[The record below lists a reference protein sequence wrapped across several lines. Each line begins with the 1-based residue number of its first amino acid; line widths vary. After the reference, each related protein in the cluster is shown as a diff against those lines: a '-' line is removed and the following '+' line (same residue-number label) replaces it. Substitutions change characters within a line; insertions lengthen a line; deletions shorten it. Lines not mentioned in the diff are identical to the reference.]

1 MDNTRVKSRRKVVL
15 AAGIAVMAVGAALVI
30 PALVGPYKNA
40 SANEVA
46 TTANKGTTVAD
57 TPLRIYATASPQ
69 GDIVRFVQKLADADG
84 SGLKLKLTTSG
95 GSGALDSYELL
106 ASGDTDVNFTGHQ
119 PYVHAWKVAH
129 PSLDNFD
136 GKATVLL
143 NAFGLYSEKYK
154 SPNDLPDG
162 AKILIPNEQTN
173 LPRSL
178 FILQDLGLIKL
189 NVAKLDS
196 SPAAIS
202 VSEKSIV
209 ENPHH
214 LKLVPTDTVLRAKAL
229 PDADASF
236 INGDV
241 ALSNGVDP
249 ARALVREHTT
259 DNPYANLIYT
269 RHDMIDDPR
278 VTLLAKY
285 LTGPEV
291 KQFIEA
297 NYRGFVVPDQKLV
310 R

>member
-1 MDNTRVKSRRKVVL
+1 MENTRVTSRRKAVL
-15 AAGIAVMAVGAALVI
+15 TAGIAVIAVGAAMVL
-30 PALVGPYKNA
+30 PAFMGKQNHA
-40 SANEVA
+40 SASEVA
-46 TTANKGTTVAD
+46 STANKGTTVSD
-57 TPLRIYATASPQ
+57 TPLKIYATASPQ

-106 ASGDTDVNFTGHQ
+106 ANGDTDVNFTGHQ
-119 PYVHAWKVAH
+119 PYVNAWKVAH
-129 PSLDNFD
+129 PKLNNFD

-143 NAFGLYSEKYK
+143 NAFGLYSVKYK
-154 SPNDLPDG
+154 SPKDLPDG
-162 AKILIPNEQTN
+162 AKILVPNEQTN

-189 NVAKLDS
+189 NVEKLDS
-196 SPAAIS
+196 SKEAIS

-209 ENPHH
+209 DNPRH

-249 ARALVREHTT
+249 AQALVREHTT
-259 DNPYANLIYT
+259 DNPYANLIYA
-269 RHDMIDDPR
+269 RNDMLDDPR

>member
-1 MDNTRVKSRRKVVL
+1 MENKRAKSRRTVL
-15 AAGIAVMAVGAALVI
+15 LGAAIGVIAVGAALVA
-30 PALVGPYKNA
+30 PAFVGGNA
-40 SANEVA
+40 WASDLA
-46 TTANKGTTVAD
+46 TTANKGTTVPD
-57 TPLRIYATASPQ
+57 TPLKIYATASPQ

-119 PYVHAWKVAH
+119 PYVNAWKAAH
-129 PSLDNFD
+129 PKLNNFD

-154 SPNDLPDG
+154 SPKDLPDG

-189 NVAKLDS
+189 NVEKLDS

-209 ENPHH
+209 ENPRH
-214 LKLVPTDTVLRAKAL
+214 LQLIPTDTVLRAKAL

-241 ALSNGVDP
+241 ALSNGIDP
-249 ARALVREHTT
+249 SRALVREHTT
-259 DNPYANLIYT
+259 DNPYANLIYA
-269 RHDMIDDPR
+269 RNEMLDDPR

-291 KQFIEA
+291 KQFIDA

>member
-1 MDNTRVKSRRKVVL
+1 VLFAGGVVIL
-15 AAGIAVMAVGAALVI
+15 AAAATLVI
-30 PALVGPYKNA
+30 PAWAGKQAPSSADAGKGA
-40 SANEVA
+40 SVP
-46 TTANKGTTVAD
+46 D

-69 GDIVRFVQKLADADG
+69 GDIIRYVQTLADAEG

-95 GSGALDSYELL
+95 GSGTLDSYELL

-119 PYVHAWKVAH
+119 PYVNAWKIAH
-129 PSLDNFD
+129 PRLDNFD

-162 AKILIPNEQTN
+162 ARILIPNEQTN
-173 LPRSL
+173 LPRAL

-189 NVAKLDS
+189 NVEKLDS
-196 SPAAIS
+196 SPSAIS
-202 VSEKSIV
+202 VSEKSIID
-209 ENPHH
+209 NPRH
-214 LKLVPTDTVLRAKAL
+214 LQLIPTDTVLRAKAL

-249 ARALVREHTT
+249 SRALVREHTT
-259 DNPYANLIYT
+259 DNPYANLIYA
-269 RHDMIDDPR
+269 RNDMLQDPR
-278 VTLLAKY
+278 VTLLAHY
-285 LTGPEV
+285 LTGPQV

-297 NYRGFVVPDQKLV
+297 NYRGFVVPDQKQL